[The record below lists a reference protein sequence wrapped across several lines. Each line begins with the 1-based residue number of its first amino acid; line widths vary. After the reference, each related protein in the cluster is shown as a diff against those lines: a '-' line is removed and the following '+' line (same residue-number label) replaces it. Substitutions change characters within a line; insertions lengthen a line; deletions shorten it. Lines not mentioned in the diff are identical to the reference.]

1 MIVLSDD
8 FCFHFKFSPGLN
20 TKPETMPAFVLTP
33 FVGENVHSQR
43 KQFYISIFRFLS

>member
-8 FCFHFKFSPGLN
+8 FCFHSKFSPGLN
-20 TKPETMPAFVLTP
+20 PKPETMPAFVLTP

-43 KQFYISIFRFLS
+43 KQLVLY